1 MEKQFP
7 SVGIVDSCF
16 GIFGQQHATEHELNK
31 TVMQKLHSLLS
42 FTENN
47 EAISVDNTLAESE
60 WLVLSNEFIANHSDG
75 KRNSCQSEMVRIFN
89 NELYL
94 MLGKFATFGLILP
107 VNTAAFEWGLAS

>member
-1 MEKQFP
+1 M
-7 SVGIVDSCF
+7 GIVDACF

-31 TVMQKLHSLLS
+31 TGMQKLHSLLS

-47 EAISVDNTLAESE
+47 EAISLDNTLAENE
-60 WLVLSNEFIANHSDG
+60 WLVLSNEFIAHHSDG

-94 MLGKFATFGLILP
+94 MLGKLATFGMILP
-107 VNTAAFEWGLAS
+107 VNRAAFK

>member
-1 MEKQFP
+1 M
-7 SVGIVDSCF
+7 GIVDACF

-31 TVMQKLHSLLS
+31 TGMQKLHSLLS

-47 EAISVDNTLAESE
+47 ETISLDNTLAESE
-60 WLVLSNEFIANHSDG
+60 WLVLSNEFIAHHSDG

-94 MLGKFATFGLILP
+94 MLGKLATFGMILP
-107 VNTAAFEWGLAS
+107 VNRAAFK

>member
-1 MEKQFP
+1 MEKRFP
-7 SVGIVDSCF
+7 SVGIVDSYF

-31 TVMQKLHSLLS
+31 TVMQKLQSLLS

-47 EAISVDNTLAESE
+47 EAISVDNTL
-60 WLVLSNEFIANHSDG
+60 SDG